1 MPRHIV
7 VLIVLLAASLPLT
20 TKALADLA
28 PANSRKAAPD
38 FALEDSTGSVIKL
51 SSYRGRVVLL
61 DFWATWCTGCK
72 QEIPWYMEF
81 QDKYKKSGLSAIGVS
96 LDDDG
101 WKSVKPFLQEHKINY
116 PIVIGNWDTMGKS
129 FGFASMPAT
138 LLIDREGKV
147 ADLHVGMV
155 DKAAFEREIQILL
168 NERPQTRASYSQLR
182 GATPLHEYQ
191 VASIKPDKSARSMTN
206 LMFTPNGLEATNVT
220 LDTLLR
226 EAYGIEDNQI
236 SGGP

>member
-1 MPRHIV
+1 MQRS
-7 VLIVLLAASLPLT
+7 IVLSI
-20 TKALADLA
+20 ALAMSSFAQPMTIPADLTPA
-28 PANSRKAAPD
+28 PVRKAAPD
-38 FALEDSTGSVIKL
+38 FSLEDSTGSLIKL
-51 SSYRGRVVLL
+51 SSYKGRVVLL

-129 FGFASMPAT
+129 FAFDSMPAT
-138 LLIDREGKV
+138 LLIDREGKI

-168 NERPQTRASYSQLR
+168 NESASNK
-182 GATPLHEYQ
+182 A
-191 VASIKPDKSARSMTN
+191 AK
-206 LMFTPNGLEATNVT
+206 
-220 LDTLLR
+220 
-226 EAYGIEDNQI
+226 
-236 SGGP
+236 